1 MQGRPKSL
9 EGLRQEL
16 IEFMRSCENLLSVG
30 SANALT
36 DDETE
41 IVHYYLQW
49 LHEKYRR

>member
-1 MQGRPKSL
+1 MHSRPKSL

-16 IEFMRSCENLLSVG
+16 IEFMRGCEHLLGVG

-36 DDETE
+36 DDEAE
-41 IVHYYLQW
+41 IVRYYLQW